1 MKFIIFLAAA
11 LSLHAQLLLSP
22 FDAMA
27 LNYGEGAEVKQ
38 KNIML
43 SKAKASEVS
52 RLSQVKLDT
61 NIYKIYSATKGDELL
76 GYGVLVMQKVRS
88 KDAAVLSLISPE
100 GELKG
105 IEIIAFN
112 EPPEYIPSKNWT
124 ELFKGLRLSEQLVLG
139 KDIPTISGSTL
150 SARSATKAARV
161 ALAIYEIEL
170 KQQP

>member
-22 FDAMA
+22 CDAMA
-27 LNYGEGAEVKQ
+27 LNYGEGIDVKQ

-52 RLSQVKLDT
+52 RLSQVKLET

-88 KDAAVLSLISPE
+88 KDAAVLSLISPD
-100 GELKG
+100 GELQG

-139 KDIPTISGSTL
+139 KEIPTISGSTL

-161 ALAIYEIEL
+161 ALSIYEIEL